1 MALDKNKLTNDIKN
15 TFEQSKQKQWDTA
28 TVAQHLAAAID
39 AYVTG
44 AEVVGVRTDPKGNQT
59 GKGKLQ

>member
-1 MALDKNKLTNDIKN
+1 MALDKNKLTKDLQD
-15 TFEQSKQKQWDTA
+15 TFEQSKKNQWDTA

-39 AYVTG
+39 NYVTA
-44 AEVVGVRTDPKGNQT
+44 AEVVGVRTDQNGTQT